1 MCHTMDITSKFCFPL
16 CFPQLPEEEHKAP
29 VRDDRLNR
37 LPAFSPW
44 DNDNINGS
52 KISSL
57 LDIALLC
64 LEIKI

>member
-1 MCHTMDITSKFCFPL
+1 MCHTMDIQASCFPL
-16 CFPQLPEEEHKAP
+16 CFPQPPEEEHKIL
-29 VRDDRLNR
+29 VRDGRLNR

-52 KISSL
+52 KTCYL